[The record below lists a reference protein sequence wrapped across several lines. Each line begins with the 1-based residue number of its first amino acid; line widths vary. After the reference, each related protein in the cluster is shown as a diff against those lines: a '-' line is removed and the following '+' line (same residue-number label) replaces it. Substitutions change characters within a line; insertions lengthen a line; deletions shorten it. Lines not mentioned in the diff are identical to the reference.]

1 MNANEA
7 KDKKKYHY
15 PKRSPP
21 ESMFKSLIVPKIQ
34 INEGWF
40 WRGCLKDKRVYM
52 DIGGK
57 LGSIAVVQVEDNIG
71 IRIAL

>member
-1 MNANEA
+1 
-7 KDKKKYHY
+7 
-15 PKRSPP
+15 
-21 ESMFKSLIVPKIQ
+21 MFKSLIVPKIQ

-52 DIGGK
+52 DLGGK
-57 LGSIAVVQVEDNIG
+57 LGCTAVVQVEDNIG